1 MTYLE
6 AAITVLKTSRHP
18 LATSEI
24 MAEITRR
31 GLIPTTGQTPTR
43 TLSAELYR
51 NLGKHPRLRREAK
64 QGGSGAARGS
74 VRWYL
79 VTQ

>member
-6 AAITVLKTSRHP
+6 AAVTVLEASSRP

-31 GLIPTTGQTPTR
+31 GLVPITGQTPER
-43 TLSAELYR
+43 TLASALYR
-51 NLGKHPRLRREAK
+51 NLGKHPRLRREAE
-64 QGGSGAARGS
+64 QGRNRAARGS
-74 VRWYL
+74 VRWY
-79 VTQ
+79 VAR